1 MVAGNANDS
10 INLYVGP
17 DFDTLSLYAT
27 AGYASGSVNDPTF
40 GAMLLSQFGSASV
53 FEAGVSV
60 KSMSVTQVVPEPST
74 LGILA
79 AGFGLLA
86 AARRRRAA

>member
-1 MVAGNANDS
+1 
-10 INLYVGP
+10 
-17 DFDTLSLYAT
+17 
-27 AGYASGSVNDPTF
+27 
-40 GAMLLSQFGSASV
+40 
-53 FEAGVSV
+53 V

-86 AARRRRAA
+86 AAHRRRAA